1 MMLRASKH
9 SKGNKSNIEPEM
21 LLQGKMASVLQDCE
35 NITEIIQDV
44 LQKEDSKNKKENGN
58 WKGKLK

>member
-1 MMLRASKH
+1 MFLKKQWLVSRKT
-9 SKGNKSNIEPEM
+9 
-21 LLQGKMASVLQDCE
+21 E
-35 NITEIIQDV
+35 NITEIIQDA

>member
-1 MMLRASKH
+1 MLRASKH
-9 SKGNKSNIEPEM
+9 NKGNKSNVEPEM
-21 LLQGKMASVLQDCE
+21 LPQEKMASVLQDSE